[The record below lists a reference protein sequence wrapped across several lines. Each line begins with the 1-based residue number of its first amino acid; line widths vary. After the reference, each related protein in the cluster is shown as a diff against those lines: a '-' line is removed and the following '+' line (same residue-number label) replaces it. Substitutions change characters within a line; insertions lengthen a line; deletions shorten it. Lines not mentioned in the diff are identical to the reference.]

1 VPAPLTLRRG
11 FIRPGPVVLRFN
23 GFERVTIMITLSK
36 SRIAAA
42 CLALAAW
49 VPLQSHAG
57 LLDDDEARKAII
69 DLRAKVDNLARELN
83 ARIDTK
89 SDRSSAL
96 DMVNQ
101 QEQTLSEIAKLRGQ
115 VEVLSNELANVQ
127 KRQKDFYTDLDERI
141 RKLEPRQVTIDGR
154 EAAVDPNEQRSYD
167 AAMALF
173 KGGDYKTAA
182 AALGDFVRRYPAS
195 GYAANAQYWLGNAY
209 YALRDYKNAI
219 SAQETVVSQYRDSP
233 KAPDAMLN
241 IASSYTELKDT
252 KNAKKA
258 LKDLVAKYPES
269 SAAQAAKD
277 RLAVLK

>member
-1 VPAPLTLRRG
+1 
-11 FIRPGPVVLRFN
+11 
-23 GFERVTIMITLSK
+23 MITLSK

-42 CLALAAW
+42 CVALAACM
-49 VPLQSHAG
+49 PLQGHAG

-69 DLRAKVDNLARELN
+69 DLRAKVENMARELN

-101 QEQTLSEIAKLRGQ
+101 QEQTMSEIAKLRGQ
-115 VEVLSNELANVQ
+115 VEVLSNELANAQ
-127 KRQKDFYTDLDERI
+127 KRQKDLYADLDERM

-154 EAAVDPNEQRSYD
+154 EAAVDPSEQRAYD
-167 AAMALF
+167 AAMVMF
-173 KGGDYKTAA
+173 KGGDYKSAA

-195 GYAANAQYWLGNAY
+195 VYAANAQYWLGNAHF
-209 YALRDYKNAI
+209 AQRDFKGAI
-219 SAQETVVSQYRDSP
+219 AAQEMVVSQYRDSP
-233 KAPDAMLN
+233 KAPDAILN
-241 IASSYTELKDT
+241 IASSYTELKDI

-258 LKDLVAKYPES
+258 LKELVLKYPDS
-269 SAAQAAKD
+269 SAAQAAKE